1 MAVREIIEIPDE
13 RLRIKCSPVTD
24 FAAVQTLIDDLLDTM
39 YSTDNGIGLA
49 ATQIAETKSIMVIDI
64 SENRDEPMVFVN
76 PEIVESEG
84 ETSYQEGCLSVPEI
98 YADVDRFLRVKVK
111 AFDRHGKV
119 FEVDSDE
126 FLAIVMQ
133 HEIDHLHGKVFLDHL
148 SPLKR
153 NMLLKK
159 LKKQQRLKQQQ

>member
-1 MAVREIIEIPDE
+1 MAVRAIIEIPDE
-13 RLRIKCSPVTD
+13 RLRVKCDPVTD
-24 FAAVQTLIDDLLDTM
+24 IAAAQPLIDDLLDTM

-49 ATQIAETKSIMVIDI
+49 ATQIGATLSVMVIDI
-64 SENRDEPMVFVN
+64 SENRDQPMVFVN
-76 PEIVESEG
+76 PEIIESEG

-98 YADVDRFLRVKVK
+98 YADVARFKRVKVK
-111 AFDRHGKV
+111 ALDRDGKA
-119 FEVDSDE
+119 FITDSDE

-148 SPLKR
+148 STLKR

-159 LKKQQRLKQQQ
+159 LKKQQRLRQ

>member
-1 MAVREIIEIPDE
+1 MAVRAIIEIPDE
-13 RLRIKCSPVTD
+13 RLRVKCDPVTD
-24 FAAVQTLIDDLLDTM
+24 IAAVQPLIDDLLDTM

-49 ATQIAETKSIMVIDI
+49 ATQIGATLSVMVIDI
-64 SENRDEPMVFVN
+64 SENRDQPMVFVN
-76 PEIVESEG
+76 PEIIESEG

-98 YADVDRFLRVKVK
+98 YADVARFKRVKVK
-111 AFDRHGKV
+111 ALDRDGKA
-119 FEVDSDE
+119 FITDSDE

-148 SPLKR
+148 STLKR

-159 LKKQQRLKQQQ
+159 LKKQQRLRQ

>member
-1 MAVREIIEIPDE
+1 MAVRAIIEIPDE
-13 RLRIKCSPVTD
+13 RLRVKCDPVTD
-24 FAAVQTLIDDLLDTM
+24 IAAVQPLIDDLLDTM

-49 ATQIAETKSIMVIDI
+49 ATQIGATLSVMVIDI
-64 SENRDEPMVFVN
+64 SENRDQPMVFVN
-76 PEIVESEG
+76 PEIIESEG

-98 YADVDRFLRVKVK
+98 YADVARFKRVKVK
-111 AFDRHGKV
+111 ALDRDGKA
-119 FEVDSDE
+119 FITDSDK

-148 SPLKR
+148 STLKR

-159 LKKQQRLKQQQ
+159 LKKQQRLRQ

>member
-1 MAVREIIEIPDE
+1 MAVRAIIEIPDE
-13 RLRIKCSPVTD
+13 RLRVKCGPVTD
-24 FAAVQTLIDDLLDTM
+24 IAAAQPLIDDLLDTM

-49 ATQIAETKSIMVIDI
+49 ATQIGATLSVMVIDI
-64 SENRDEPMVFVN
+64 SENRDQPMVFVN
-76 PEIVESEG
+76 PEIIESEG

-98 YADVDRFLRVKVK
+98 YADVARFKRVKVK
-111 AFDRHGKV
+111 ALDRDGKA
-119 FEVDSDE
+119 FITDSDE

-148 SPLKR
+148 STLKR

-159 LKKQQRLKQQQ
+159 LKKQQRLRQ

>member
-1 MAVREIIEIPDE
+1 MAVKTIIEIPDE

-24 FAAVQTLIDDLLDTM
+24 IAAVQTLIDDLLDTM
-39 YSTDNGIGLA
+39 YSTENGIGLA
-49 ATQIAETKSIMVIDI
+49 ATQIAATQSVMVIDI
-64 SENRDEPMVFVN
+64 SENRNQPMVFVN
-76 PEIVESEG
+76 PEIIESEG

-98 YADVDRFLRVKVK
+98 YADVARFKRVKVK
-111 AFDRHGKV
+111 ALDRDGKE
-119 FEVDSDE
+119 FTLDSDE

-159 LKKQQRLKQQQ
+159 LKKQQRLRQ

>member
-1 MAVREIIEIPDE
+1 MAVRAIIEIPDE
-13 RLRIKCSPVTD
+13 RLRVKCDPVTD
-24 FAAVQTLIDDLLDTM
+24 IAAAQPLIDDLLDTM

-49 ATQIAETKSIMVIDI
+49 ATQIGATLSVMVIDI
-64 SENRDEPMVFVN
+64 SENRDQPMVFVN
-76 PEIVESEG
+76 PEIIESEG

-98 YADVDRFLRVKVK
+98 YADVARFKRVKVK
-111 AFDRHGKV
+111 ALDREGKA
-119 FEVDSDE
+119 FITDSDE

-148 SPLKR
+148 STLKR

-159 LKKQQRLKQQQ
+159 LKKQQRLRQ

>member
-13 RLRIKCSPVTD
+13 RLRVNCYPVTD
-24 FAAVQTLIDDLLDTM
+24 VAAVQGLIDDLLDTM

-49 ATQIAETKSIMVIDI
+49 ATQIGASQSVMVIDI
-64 SENRDEPMVFVN
+64 SENRDQPMVFVN
-76 PEIVESEG
+76 PEIIESEG

-98 YADVDRFLRVKVK
+98 YADVPRFQRVKVK
-111 AFDRHGKV
+111 ALDRDGNE
-119 FEVDSDE
+119 FIVDSDE

-148 SPLKR
+148 STLKR

-159 LKKQQRLKQQQ
+159 LKKQQRLKQ

>member
-1 MAVREIIEIPDE
+1 MAVKTIIEIPDE

-24 FAAVQTLIDDLLDTM
+24 IAAVQTLIDDLLDTM
-39 YSTDNGIGLA
+39 YSTENGIGLA
-49 ATQIAETKSIMVIDI
+49 ATQIAATQSVMVIDI
-64 SENRDEPMVFVN
+64 SENRDQPMVFVN
-76 PEIVESEG
+76 PEIIESEG

-98 YADVDRFLRVKVK
+98 YADVARFKRVKVK
-111 AFDRHGKV
+111 ASDRDGKE
-119 FEVDSDE
+119 FTLDSDE

-159 LKKQQRLKQQQ
+159 LKKQQRLRQ

>member
-1 MAVREIIEIPDE
+1 MAVRAIIEIPDE
-13 RLRIKCSPVTD
+13 RLRVKCDPVTD
-24 FAAVQTLIDDLLDTM
+24 IAAAQPLIDDLLDTM

-49 ATQIAETKSIMVIDI
+49 ATQIGATLSVMVIDI
-64 SENRDEPMVFVN
+64 SENRDQPMVFVN
-76 PEIVESEG
+76 PEIIEGEG

-98 YADVDRFLRVKVK
+98 YADVARFKRVKVK
-111 AFDRHGKV
+111 ALDRDGKA
-119 FEVDSDE
+119 FITDSDE

-148 SPLKR
+148 STLKR

-159 LKKQQRLKQQQ
+159 LKKQQRLRQ

>member
-1 MAVREIIEIPDE
+1 M
-13 RLRIKCSPVTD
+13 KCSPVTD

-111 AFDRHGKV
+111 AYDRHGKE

>member
-1 MAVREIIEIPDE
+1 MAVKTIIEIPDE

-24 FAAVQTLIDDLLDTM
+24 IAAVQTLIDDLLDTM
-39 YSTDNGIGLA
+39 YSTENGIGLA
-49 ATQIAETKSIMVIDI
+49 ATQIAATQSVMVIDI
-64 SENRDEPMVFVN
+64 SENRDQPMVFVN
-76 PEIVESEG
+76 PEIIESEG

-98 YADVDRFLRVKVK
+98 YADVARFKRVKVK
-111 AFDRHGKV
+111 ALDRDGKE
-119 FEVDSDE
+119 FTLDSDE

-159 LKKQQRLKQQQ
+159 LKKQQRLRQ

>member
-1 MAVREIIEIPDE
+1 MAVRAIIEIPDE
-13 RLRIKCSPVTD
+13 RLRVKCDPVTD
-24 FAAVQTLIDDLLDTM
+24 IAAVQPLIDDLLDTM

-49 ATQIAETKSIMVIDI
+49 ATQIGATLSVMVIDI
-64 SENRDEPMVFVN
+64 SENRDQPMVFVN
-76 PEIVESEG
+76 PEIIESEG

-98 YADVDRFLRVKVK
+98 YADVARFKRVKVK
-111 AFDRHGKV
+111 ALDRDGKA
-119 FEVDSDE
+119 FITDSDE

-148 SPLKR
+148 STLKR

-159 LKKQQRLKQQQ
+159 LKKQQRLRR

>member
-13 RLRIKCSPVTD
+13 RLRVHCHPVTD
-24 FAAVQTLIDDLLDTM
+24 VAAVQGLIDDLLDTM

-49 ATQIAETKSIMVIDI
+49 ATQIGASQSVMVIDI
-64 SENRDEPMVFVN
+64 SENRDQPMVFVN
-76 PEIVESEG
+76 PEIIESEG

-98 YADVDRFLRVKVK
+98 YADVPRFQRVKVK
-111 AFDRHGKV
+111 ALDRDGNE
-119 FEVDSDE
+119 FIVDSDE

-148 SPLKR
+148 STLKR

-159 LKKQQRLKQQQ
+159 LKKQQRLKQ

>member
-1 MAVREIIEIPDE
+1 MAVRAIIEIPDE
-13 RLRIKCSPVTD
+13 RLRVKCDPVTD
-24 FAAVQTLIDDLLDTM
+24 IAAAQPLIDDLLDTM

-49 ATQIAETKSIMVIDI
+49 ATQIGATLSVMVIDI
-64 SENRDEPMVFVN
+64 SENRDQPMVFVN
-76 PEIVESEG
+76 PELIESEG

-98 YADVDRFLRVKVK
+98 YADVARFKRVKVK
-111 AFDRHGKV
+111 ALDRDGKA
-119 FEVDSDE
+119 FITDSDE

-148 SPLKR
+148 STLKR

-159 LKKQQRLKQQQ
+159 LKKQQRLRQ

>member
-13 RLRIKCSPVTD
+13 RLRVTCRPVTD
-24 FAAVQTLIDDLLDTM
+24 IAAAQGLIDDLLDTM

-49 ATQIAETKSIMVIDI
+49 ATQIAASQSVMVIDI
-64 SENRDEPMVFVN
+64 SENRDQPMVFVN
-76 PEIVESEG
+76 PEIIESEG

-98 YADVDRFLRVKVK
+98 YADVARFQRVKVK
-111 AFDRHGKV
+111 ALDREGNE
-119 FEVDSDE
+119 FIVDSDE

-148 SPLKR
+148 STLKR

-159 LKKQQRLKQQQ
+159 LKKQQRLKQ

>member
-13 RLRIKCSPVTD
+13 RLRVTCHTVTD
-24 FAAVQTLIDDLLDTM
+24 IAAVQGLIDDLLDTM

-49 ATQIAETKSIMVIDI
+49 ATQIAASQSVMVIDI
-64 SENRDEPMVFVN
+64 SENRDQPMVFIN
-76 PEIVESEG
+76 PEIIESEG
-84 ETSYQEGCLSVPEI
+84 ETSYQEGCLSVPDI
-98 YADVDRFLRVKVK
+98 YADVARFQRVKVK
-111 AFDRHGKV
+111 ALDRKGNE
-119 FEVDSDE
+119 FIVDSDE

-148 SPLKR
+148 STLKR

-159 LKKQQRLKQQQ
+159 LKKQQRLKQ

>member
-1 MAVREIIEIPDE
+1 MAVRQIIEIPDE
-13 RLRIKCSPVTD
+13 RLRINCAPVTD
-24 FAAVQTLIDDLLDTM
+24 FAAVQTLIDDLLDTL
-39 YSTDNGIGLA
+39 YSTDNGVGLA

-64 SENRDEPMVFVN
+64 SEERNQPMVFIN
-76 PEIVESEG
+76 PEIIESEG

-111 AFDRHGKV
+111 AFDRDGKEFV
-119 FEVDSDE
+119 IDNDE

-159 LKKQQRLKQQQ
+159 LKKQQRLKQQ

>member
-1 MAVREIIEIPDE
+1 M
-13 RLRIKCSPVTD
+13 
-24 FAAVQTLIDDLLDTM
+24 
-39 YSTDNGIGLA
+39 A

-111 AFDRHGKV
+111 AYDRHGKA

-126 FLAIVMQ
+126 F
-133 HEIDHLHGKVFLDHL
+133 
-148 SPLKR
+148 
-153 NMLLKK
+153 
-159 LKKQQRLKQQQ
+159 